1 MPAYRFAGLT
11 VASDFPF
18 PELPPAPAS
27 RPALRVTLGE
37 RRLRDARR
45 AWLHRWRLPGGGVW
59 MRLARTGGTSVIQ
72 FPGLGE
78 FEIRGRSI
86 VCHPRSSIPLR
97 TIRHL
102 LLDQVLPAT
111 LASDRRL
118 VLHASAVA
126 IDGRAIGF
134 LGPAGA
140 GKSTIAA
147 ALVRQGASTLTDDAL
162 VIDLVRSNAIA
173 VPTYPGLRLWP
184 GSRAVIGGW
193 PAIRRARVAHYTRK
207 QRWSGP
213 AVPFAARP
221 VRLAALYL
229 VARGKRPCI
238 RALSGRESIMA
249 LIRHSMMLDATNAS
263 AVKNGFD
270 LAAAVVARVEVGR
283 LVVPRGAG
291 AVAAVCRAIGERSTR
306 D

>member
-11 VASDFPF
+11 LASDFSF
-18 PELPPAPAS
+18 PELPLAPAS
-27 RPALRVTLGE
+27 RSALRVTLGE
-37 RRLRDARR
+37 RRTRDPRR
-45 AWLHRWRLPGGGVW
+45 EWLHRWRLPGGRVW
-59 MRLARTGGTSVIQ
+59 MRLARTGGTSVLQ

-86 VCHPRSSIPLR
+86 VCHPRSGIPLR

-118 VLHASAVA
+118 VLHASAVE
-126 IDGRAIGF
+126 IDGRAVGF

-162 VIDLVRSNAIA
+162 VVDLVRAKAIA

-184 GSRAVIGGW
+184 GSRALVGTW

-207 QRWSGP
+207 QRWAGP
-213 AVPFAARP
+213 GVPFAQRP
-221 VRLAALYL
+221 VRLEALYL
-229 VARGKRPCI
+229 VSRGKRL
-238 RALSGRESIMA
+238 RLGALSGRESIMA
-249 LIRHSMMLDATNAS
+249 LIRYSMMLDVTNAS

-270 LAAAVVARVEVGR
+270 LAAAIVARVETSR
-283 LVVPRGAG
+283 LVVPRGVRALD
-291 AVAAVCRAIGERSTR
+291 AVCLMVGERPTR
-306 D
+306 R